1 MRKSFPA
8 TLDNL
13 KNIRLFLINFL
24 KDHQI
29 ENRTAKEIELA
40 VDEAASNI
48 IKHGYKIEDKNNK
61 IEIKLEIV
69 KKKLFVHLFDNA
81 IPVNQEKIKHRNL
94 EDIKPGGL
102 GSYFINNI
110 MDEIKWEKSKNWINH
125 LKMIK
130 KIYQIY
136 QALLVRGL
144 INL

>member
-8 TLDNL
+8 TFDNL
-13 KNIRLFLINFL
+13 KNIRLFLNNFL
-24 KDHQI
+24 KDNQI

-40 VDEAASNI
+40 ADEAASNI
-48 IKHGYKIEDKNNK
+48 IKHGYNIENKNNK

-81 IPVNQEKIKHRNL
+81 VPVNQDKIKHRNL

-110 MDEIKWEKSKNWINH
+110 MDEVKWETKSKDWVNH
-125 LKMIK
+125 LILIK
-130 KIYQIY
+130 TIY
-136 QALLVRGL
+136 
-144 INL
+144 

>member
-8 TLDNL
+8 TFDNL
-13 KNIRLFLINFL
+13 KNIRLFLNNFL
-24 KDHQI
+24 KDNQI
-29 ENRTAKEIELA
+29 ENITAKEIVLA

-130 KIYQIY
+130 KI
-136 QALLVRGL
+136 
-144 INL
+144 

>member
-1 MRKSFPA
+1 M
-8 TLDNL
+8 
-13 KNIRLFLINFL
+13 INFL

-48 IKHGYKIEDKNNK
+48 IKHGYNIENKNNK
-61 IEIKLEIV
+61 IEIKLEII

-81 IPVNQEKIKHRNL
+81 VPVNQDKIKHRNL

-110 MDEIKWEKSKNWINH
+110 MDEVKWETKSKDWVNH
-125 LKMIK
+125 LILIK
-130 KIYQIY
+130 TIY
-136 QALLVRGL
+136 
-144 INL
+144 

>member
-40 VDEAASNI
+40 ADEAASNI
-48 IKHGYKIEDKNNK
+48 IKHGYNIENKNNK
-61 IEIKLEIV
+61 IEIKLEII

-81 IPVNQEKIKHRNL
+81 VPVNQDKIKHRNL

-110 MDEIKWEKSKNWINH
+110 MDEVKWEAKSKDWINH
-125 LKMIK
+125 LILIK
-130 KIYQIY
+130 KIY
-136 QALLVRGL
+136 
-144 INL
+144 

>member
-13 KNIRLFLINFL
+13 KNIRLFLNNFL
-24 KDHQI
+24 KDNQI

-40 VDEAASNI
+40 ADEAASNI
-48 IKHGYKIEDKNNK
+48 IKHGYNIENKNNK
-61 IEIKLEIV
+61 IEIKLEII

-81 IPVNQEKIKHRNL
+81 VPVNQDKIKHRNL

-110 MDEIKWEKSKNWINH
+110 MDEVKWETKSKDWINH
-125 LKMIK
+125 LILIK
-130 KIYQIY
+130 KIY
-136 QALLVRGL
+136 
-144 INL
+144 

>member
-13 KNIRLFLINFL
+13 KNIRLFLNNFL
-24 KDHQI
+24 KDNQI
-29 ENRTAKEIELA
+29 ENITAKEIELA

-48 IKHGYKIEDKNNK
+48 IKHGYNIENKNNK
-61 IEIKLEIV
+61 IEIKLEII

-81 IPVNQEKIKHRNL
+81 VPVNQDKIKHRNL

-110 MDEIKWEKSKNWINH
+110 MDEVKWEAKSKDWINH
-125 LKMIK
+125 LILIK
-130 KIYQIY
+130 KIY
-136 QALLVRGL
+136 
-144 INL
+144 

>member
-8 TLDNL
+8 TFDNL
-13 KNIRLFLINFL
+13 KNIRLFLNNFL
-24 KDHQI
+24 KDNQI

-48 IKHGYKIEDKNNK
+48 IKHGYNIENKNNK
-61 IEIKLEIV
+61 IEIKLEII

-81 IPVNQEKIKHRNL
+81 VPVNQDKIKHRNL

-110 MDEIKWEKSKNWINH
+110 MDEVKWEAKSKDWINH
-125 LKMIK
+125 LILIK
-130 KIYQIY
+130 KIY
-136 QALLVRGL
+136 
-144 INL
+144 

>member
-8 TLDNL
+8 TFDNL
-13 KNIRLFLINFL
+13 KNIRLSLNNFL

-48 IKHGYKIEDKNNK
+48 IKHGYNIENKNNK
-61 IEIKLEIV
+61 IEIKLEII

-81 IPVNQEKIKHRNL
+81 VPVNQDKIKHRNL

-110 MDEIKWEKSKNWINH
+110 MDEVKWETKSKDWVNH
-125 LKMIK
+125 LILIK
-130 KIYQIY
+130 TIY
-136 QALLVRGL
+136 
-144 INL
+144 

>member
-13 KNIRLFLINFL
+13 KNIRLFLNNFL
-24 KDHQI
+24 KDNQI
-29 ENRTAKEIELA
+29 ENITAKEIELA

-48 IKHGYKIEDKNNK
+48 IKHGYNIENKNNK
-61 IEIKLEIV
+61 IEIKLEII

-81 IPVNQEKIKHRNL
+81 VPVNQDKIKHRNL

-110 MDEIKWEKSKNWINH
+110 MDEVKWKKSDKWVNH
-125 LKMIK
+125 LTLIK
-130 KIYQIY
+130 NIK
-136 QALLVRGL
+136 
-144 INL
+144 N

>member
-8 TLDNL
+8 TFDNL
-13 KNIRLFLINFL
+13 KNIRLFLNNFL
-24 KDHQI
+24 KDNQI
-29 ENRTAKEIELA
+29 ENITAKEIVLA

-81 IPVNQEKIKHRNL
+81 VPVNQDKIKHRNL

-110 MDEIKWEKSKNWINH
+110 MDEVKWKKSDKWVNH
-125 LKMIK
+125 LTLIK
-130 KIYQIY
+130 NIK
-136 QALLVRGL
+136 
-144 INL
+144 N

>member
-13 KNIRLFLINFL
+13 KNIRLFLNNFL
-24 KDHQI
+24 KDNQI

-48 IKHGYKIEDKNNK
+48 IKHGYNIENKNNK
-61 IEIKLEIV
+61 IEIKLEII

-81 IPVNQEKIKHRNL
+81 VPVNQDKIKHRNL

-110 MDEIKWEKSKNWINH
+110 MDEVKWKKSDKWVNH
-125 LKMIK
+125 LTLIK
-130 KIYQIY
+130 NIK
-136 QALLVRGL
+136 
-144 INL
+144 N